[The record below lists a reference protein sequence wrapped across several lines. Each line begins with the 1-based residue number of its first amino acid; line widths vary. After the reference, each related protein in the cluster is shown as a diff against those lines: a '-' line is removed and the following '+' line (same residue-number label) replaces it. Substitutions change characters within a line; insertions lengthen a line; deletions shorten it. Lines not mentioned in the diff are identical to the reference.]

1 MLALMKFN
9 TRNRAELTAVVA
21 VLGLLLI
28 SAPASAQRASLVG
41 VERVREIA
49 VTQTV
54 PVIGHLVALKGGD
67 VAARIAGPLE
77 ALFVEVG
84 DRVKAGQKLCRLN
97 VDTLQAELVLAQS
110 ELAEAKADLAIA
122 RAEAAQVRAQMRRI
136 RELRK
141 SAAFSRAR
149 FEDTELRH
157 LVALSKISKADARI
171 ATKTAAVARRAL
183 DVRNATVTA
192 PYDGVVM
199 RTYAEIGAYIKNG
212 DSLIRLIGDT
222 ELEVEA
228 DVPQSR
234 LQSLK
239 QGRLVSVV
247 LGGGPR
253 LKARVRAVLPSE
265 NPLTRTRAV
274 RMTIIGQGSYKGLA
288 EGQSATVEV
297 PVRAA
302 RQVLS
307 VHKDAVLNKPS
318 GNIVFV
324 VTNGVAKP
332 RKVQLGEA
340 IGARL
345 EVLGGLAKGDVVVVR
360 GNERLRPGAK
370 VRFKKGSS

>member
-1 MLALMKFN
+1 MKFN
-9 TRNRAELTAVVA
+9 NIHQAKFAGIAAVIGMLLTGPQA
-21 VLGLLLI
+21 L
-28 SAPASAQRASLVG
+28 AQRASLVG
-41 VERVREIA
+41 VESVHEVA

-54 PVIGHLVALKGGD
+54 PVIGHLIALKGGD

-77 ALFVEVG
+77 QMFVEVG
-84 DRVKAGQKLCRLN
+84 DRVKAGQKLCQLN

-122 RAEAAQVRAQMRRI
+122 HAEAAQAKAQMRRM
-136 RELRK
+136 RELRN

-212 DSLIRLIGDT
+212 DKLLRLIGDT
-222 ELEVEA
+222 DLEVEA

-234 LQSLK
+234 LKSLK
-239 QGRLVSVV
+239 LGRLVTVT

-274 RMTIIGQGSYKGLA
+274 RMTIIGQSAYKGLA
-288 EGQSATVEV
+288 EGQSATVAV

-302 RQVLS
+302 RRVLS
-307 VHKDAVLNKPS
+307 VHKDAVLNKPG

-324 VTNGVAKP
+324 ITNGVAKP
-332 RKVQLGEA
+332 RKVKLGEA

-360 GNERLRPGAK
+360 GNERLRPGSK
-370 VRFKKGSS
+370 VRFKKGAS